1 MNLVCNGKE
10 LTAQEQII
18 GLLLAM
24 SLRRVQHLNLDE
36 NEKKKKDNLKL
47 EIRIRNKGSI
57 SSYHN

>member
-24 SLRRVQHLNLDE
+24 SLRSVQHLNLDE
-36 NEKKKKDNLKL
+36 NEKKKKKITSNW
-47 EIRIRNKGSI
+47 R
-57 SSYHN
+57 